1 MARKA
6 AIDLAI
12 IDTRPGVEADAT
24 QVAALSDFMLVPI
37 CPANLDPLAVRA
49 TLDIFQGDRRSAA
62 FVLNACQPSHGIVE
76 AAVTRDARRKLKLFG
91 APVAPFSIG
100 QRVALPRAMASGMTA
115 AELYPEGNAA
125 EEIRALWRYVERE
138 LDK

>member
-37 CPANLDPLAVRA
+37 CPANLDLLAVQA
-49 TLDIFQGDRRSAA
+49 TLDIFQGDRRRAA

-76 AAVTRDARRKLKLFG
+76 AAVTRDARRKLKLLG
-91 APVAPFSIG
+91 TPVAPFSIG

-115 AELYPEGNAA
+115 AELYPEGNGS
-125 EEIRALWRYVERE
+125 RGNSCLVALRPSEN
-138 LDK
+138 